1 MTGLM
6 WRGGENV
13 MFPPMV
19 LCLIGSILH
28 AGFVGLWCV
37 VLMYCIMM
45 HSVVY

>member
-1 MTGLM
+1 MIGLM

-13 MFPPMV
+13 MSPPMV

-28 AGFVGLWCV
+28 AGLVGQWCM

-45 HSVVY
+45 QSVIY